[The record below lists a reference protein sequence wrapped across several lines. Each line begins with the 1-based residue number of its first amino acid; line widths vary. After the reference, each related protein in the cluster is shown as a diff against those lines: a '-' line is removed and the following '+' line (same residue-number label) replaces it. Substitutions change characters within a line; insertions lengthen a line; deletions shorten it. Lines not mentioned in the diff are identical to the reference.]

1 MEPYL
6 EALTL
11 VGDSQR
17 LAVNQTAS
25 TNRTIVVWLSWIG
38 YRHWTDR
45 AWSARRN
52 LESSRP

>member
-45 AWSARRN
+45 AWSVRRN